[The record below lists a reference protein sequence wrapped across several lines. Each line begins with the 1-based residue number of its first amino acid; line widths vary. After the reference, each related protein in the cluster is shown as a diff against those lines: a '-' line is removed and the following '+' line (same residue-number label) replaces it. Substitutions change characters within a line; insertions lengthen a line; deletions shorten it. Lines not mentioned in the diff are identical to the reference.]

1 MRYLFKTSPHLQQ
14 NSSTSCLLSEG
25 GFLNGVALFAGIGGL
40 DLGVNIIY
48 PDSRTVCY
56 VEGEMYCA
64 QLLSKKMRKGE
75 LADAPIYSDV
85 KTFSS
90 VAHIFTD
97 KVDFITA
104 GFPCQPFSTAGD
116 RKGTSDD
123 RWLWYDIIEI
133 ISIIRPRFLF
143 LENVANIVNDRDAF
157 STILETLSKIGFNV
171 EWSTLRAS
179 DVGANHQ
186 RNRIFIFAYATDSDQ
201 KRFGGRHS
209 LGERKQ
215 ETSPKVERRVDDS
228 TQREVGNATDSNSQR
243 RKEPHASTFS
253 TSSRLQYIC
262 SSSDEGNATNSDFLR
277 PLQTNNRRSS
287 SSCCSRSQ
295 QVERSIPSSSSWWQ
309 NQPDV
314 LRVDDGVSFGMDRLR
329 GLGNAVVP
337 LQAAT
342 AFYHL
347 IQRGFEE

>member
-1 MRYLFKTSPHLQQ
+1 M
-14 NSSTSCLLSEG
+14 
-25 GFLNGVALFAGIGGL
+25 NGVALFAGIGGL

-64 QLLSKKMRKGE
+64 QLLSKKMRNGE

-186 RNRIFIFAYATDSDQ
+186 RDRIFIFGYDSSNTDDLPQPTNAFNEEQKSRASQSCCTCESREGNATDSDQ
-201 KRFGGRHS
+201 KRRCEKLSNLRGGK
-209 LGERKQ
+209 LYPPGE
-215 ETSPKVERRVDDS
+215 
-228 TQREVGNATDSNSQR
+228 TQGYGDATDSNCQR
-243 RKEPHASTFS
+243 CNESHPSTFS
-253 TSSRLQYIC
+253 TSSRRQYIC
-262 SSSDEGNATNSDFLR
+262 SSY
-277 PLQTNNRRSS
+277 
-287 SSCCSRSQ
+287 
-295 QVERSIPSSSSWWQ
+295 VEDYKTSSWWQ